1 MEGLENLLG
10 VAGRPRLRIRDE
22 TYLDQ
27 TRYSRGF
34 YYSYDFLAF
43 REAVL
48 LLADKV
54 AARMRFLGAEGR
66 LENVREDF
74 QRSGATYD
82 VRVNIFNARTEG

>member
-10 VAGRPRLRIRDE
+10 VARRPRLRIRDE

-54 AARMRFLGAEGR
+54 AARMRFLGADGR
-66 LENVREDF
+66 MALKMCEK
-74 QRSGATYD
+74 T
-82 VRVNIFNARTEG
+82 FNAQVRHTTYE